1 MPSAGAVR
9 MDGRDVGAYQHKWL
23 RRHVGLVSQEPVL
36 FGRRLALLLAVDSP
50 LYTVQKDCTLAD
62 RGCA

>member
-1 MPSAGAVR
+1 

-23 RRHVGLVSQEPVL
+23 RRHVL

>member
-1 MPSAGAVR
+1 

-23 RRHVGLVSQEPVL
+23 RRHVGLVSVL

>member
-1 MPSAGAVR
+1 
-9 MDGRDVGAYQHKWL
+9 MDGRGVGAYQHKCL